1 MKFENGIVVVVV
13 VIVGAVVVV
22 VLVEVDVGKGVTTII
37 GAALRPAV
45 DATNDD
51 VLVEEIV
58 AVVAV
63 VACYSFVRSVAISIK
78 SGVKVAS

>member
-1 MKFENGIVVVVV
+1 MWPPIFEKLLSNGAPVDVVIEVVKFENGIVVVVV

-58 AVVAV
+58 VEAQ
-63 VACYSFVRSVAISIK
+63 
-78 SGVKVAS
+78 